1 MSVITGYLI
10 QAFGWQKT
18 FIFEGLPAVLWAFV
32 WVFFVRDKPSQA
44 QWISPP
50 ASAAIERQLALEQF
64 TVPPV
69 RNLREALFRRDVIS
83 LSVLYFCWSLGVYGF
98 VLWLPTIIRAGTS
111 TGMGRTGVLAAAPYL
126 LAIFLMLAASHVSDR
141 TQRRRQIVWP
151 FLIVAGLALFA
162 SFLFAKQSFWIAY
175 GALIVAGG
183 GMYAPYGSFFAFIA
197 ETIPKTVFDEVL
209 AFINSVGALGGFAGS
224 WLVGLLQARTGNS
237 KAGFLLMSG
246 SVIAAGLLMLF
257 FPRQP
262 GPAPTVSRSSRS
274 PA

>member
-1 MSVITGYLI
+1 MSALTGYLI
-10 QAFGWQKT
+10 QAFGWQRT

-32 WVFFVRDKPSQA
+32 WLLFVRDRPSRA
-44 QWISPP
+44 KWISPP
-50 ASAAIERQLALEQF
+50 TAAALERQIAGEQLA
-64 TVPPV
+64 VPPV
-69 RNLREALFRRDVIS
+69 GSLREALSRRDVLA
-83 LSVLYFCWSLGVYGF
+83 LSVVYFCWSLGVYGF
-98 VLWLPTIIRAGTS
+98 VLWLPTIIRAGAS
-111 TGMGRTGVLAAAPYL
+111 TGIGRTGLLAAAPYL